1 MKKSIR
7 FGVFETNSS
16 STHSLTMCSKEDY
29 VKWENGEVLLNE
41 DSRWNKLN
49 QWVTKEEAIEHLKGK
64 GYYDEDEHSDD
75 EDLETLLR
83 ENEFYS
89 YGKYFDNEYLES
101 FEDTYTTK
109 DGEEIIAFGMFGY
122 DG

>member
-29 VKWENGEVLLNE
+29 IRWENGEVLLNE

-49 QWVTKEEAIEHLKGK
+49 KWVTKEEAIKYLKDND
-64 GYYDEDEHSDD
+64 YSFDEEN
-75 EDLETLLR
+75 LEEILR
-83 ENEFYS
+83 DCEFYTCD
-89 YGKYFDNEYLES
+89 KYFDNEYLEG
-101 FEDTYTTK
+101 FEETYKTK
-109 DGEEIIAFGMFGY
+109 NGEEIIAFGMFGY
-122 DG
+122 NG